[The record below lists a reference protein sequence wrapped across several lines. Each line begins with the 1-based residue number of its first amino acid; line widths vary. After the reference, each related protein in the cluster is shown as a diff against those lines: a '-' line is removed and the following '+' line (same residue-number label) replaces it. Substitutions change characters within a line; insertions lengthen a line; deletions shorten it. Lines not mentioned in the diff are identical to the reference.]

1 MEKVKHS
8 LIRIERMDGETA
20 CLNLTSSDGDQ
31 EELLAMLGDGL
42 AAWLNENPRKWRY
55 ARKLMRHVL
64 RDFSPFAPTLD
75 YWRERWFGS
84 LLGAGLITAAI
95 YGLSYVAHWLGVV

>member
-1 MEKVKHS
+1 MQKTKHS
-8 LIRIERMDGETA
+8 LVRIERMDGKTV
-20 CLNLTSSDGDQ
+20 CLSLNGDDQ
-31 EELLAMLGDGL
+31 DELLAMLGDGM
-42 AAWLNENPRKWRY
+42 AFWLHDNPRKWRT
-55 ARKLMRHVL
+55 ARKIMRRVL